1 MKRFFILIGLI
12 FFIIESCKPV
22 PKLSQ
27 KPIIDGDEIITKNLK
42 MKNFS
47 NRHLFDKNIAEINLY
62 LEKNGK
68 RIYTDIF
75 EELDYNGVQFYSFYV
90 ANKNQN
96 EYDEKIVFKFSESKI
111 EQYFLRYK
119 RINWFEIN
127 PETFELTLLITNK
140 SNVIIKPLKIIC
152 LQHQVININKNKE
165 SSGMLTQHIGVFSI
179 KLNCKQTNIKG
190 REKKDFLILS
200 ELPEA
205 PYYLVY

>member
-1 MKRFFILIGLI
+1 MKRFSILIVII
-12 FFIIESCKPV
+12 FFIESCKPI

-27 KPIIDGDEIITKNLK
+27 KTIINGDEIITKNLK

-62 LEKNGK
+62 LEKKEK

-96 EYDEKIVFKFSESKI
+96 EYDEKIVFKFSENKI

-127 PETFELTLLITNK
+127 PDTFELTLLITNK
-140 SNVIIKPLKIIC
+140 SNVIIKPLKITC
-152 LQHQVININKNKE
+152 LQYQVININKNKE
-165 SSGMLTQHIGVFSI
+165 SSGMLAQHIGVFSI
-179 KLNCKQTNIKG
+179 ELNCKQANIKG
-190 REKKDFLILS
+190 KEKKDFLILS
-200 ELPEA
+200 ELPEV